1 MMAALLALAAL
12 VLLAAHIATVVLYLR
27 RLRGQARLP
36 GLIGQP
42 PVTLLRPVCG
52 SDPFDAAT
60 LGSSFAQDYPDYR
73 IIFCAPSEGDPAAAL
88 VRRLIAANPDRPAT
102 LLTGQAARSGNP
114 KLDNVW
120 KGWDAAETDW
130 ICMTDSNVLLPRDYL
145 ATMAASWGP
154 DTALVSSPVIG
165 TQPDG
170 FAGSL
175 ECAFLNSNQAR
186 LQFAADSLGSGFAQ
200 GKTLFWNRPM
210 LEQAGGLP
218 ILGRFLA
225 EDVSATKFA
234 RGLGRR
240 VSLPPLPA
248 AQPIGRRSLR
258 QVWDRQLRW
267 SRVRRDGFPMLF
279 MGEPAN
285 GALVPALIALAAV
298 TAGVST
304 LLLPAFVALWY
315 GAEVLLMRRAGWPC
329 GGRDIAALPVRDLM
343 IPAIWSATFLRRG
356 FEWRGTAMDVT
367 DADAGPI
374 MTESLP

>member
-1 MMAALLALAAL
+1 MTAMLLALASV
-12 VLLAAHIATVVLYLR
+12 VLLAAHLTTVGLYLR
-27 RLRGQARLP
+27 RLRGRARLP

-52 SDPFDAAT
+52 SDPFGAET

-88 VRRLIAANPDRPAT
+88 VRCLIAAHPGVPAT
-102 LLTGQAARSGNP
+102 LLTGQVARSGNP

-120 KGWDAAETDW
+120 KGWDAADTDW

-145 ATMAASWGP
+145 ATMTATWGP

-165 TQPDG
+165 TSPEG

-186 LQFAADSLGSGFAQ
+186 LQFAADSLGHGFAQ

-234 RGLGRR
+234 HGLGRV
-240 VSLPPLPA
+240 VSLPSLPA

-267 SRVRRDGFPMLF
+267 SRVRRDGFPLLF
-279 MGEPAN
+279 LGEPVN
-285 GALVPALIALAAV
+285 GAVVPALIAGAAIA
-298 TAGVST
+298 AGAPAAA
-304 LLLPAFVALWY
+304 LPALVTLWY
-315 GAEVLLMRRAGWPC
+315 GAEVVLMRRAGWPC
-329 GGRDIAALPVRDLM
+329 GWRDIAALPIRDLM
-343 IPAIWSATFLRRG
+343 IPAIWAATFLRRG
-356 FEWRGTAMDVT
+356 FEWRGTAMHAT
-367 DADAGPI
+367 DAEPVF
-374 MTESLP
+374 TERLP